1 MQESSKSHHL
11 LKILQGSSVLSMV
24 SVSCWLKLKGH
35 LSNLILSPPLLI
47 LFSLGLS
54 SSQWPSLLFP
64 LL

>member
-11 LKILQGSSVLSMV
+11 LIILQGSSILSMV
-24 SVSCWLKLKGH
+24 SASCWLKLKGH

-54 SSQWPSLLFP
+54 SSQWPSLLF
-64 LL
+64 LLL